1 MAKAKN
7 YLWDGL
13 FFRSLADIVAP
24 AVQEVCHW
32 LHELEECLGIFPN
45 SMLLLKPKTR
55 NAALAT
61 ACRRG
66 WCCSRVP
73 LPNSLPWPERGLRW
87 FTALSCL
94 YLPIAGYWGRELLG
108 GPSRSASTPF
118 AQAGANEPW

>member
-55 NAALAT
+55 SAALAT

-73 LPNSLPWPERGLRW
+73 LPNSLPWPERGFGRSA
-87 FTALSCL
+87 ALSFSS
-94 YLPIAGYWGRELLG
+94 IAAARLQKTPCGS
-108 GPSRSASTPF
+108 SRSASIPSGEGF
-118 AQAGANEPW
+118 VEGP